1 MNLPASRYIV
11 YFWLIND
18 LPIDLSTMMFRRFFL
33 QQGPFPVL
41 IGFIFLLISSNLNW
55 GKQIHIN
62 RIIKSDGKGYY
73 AYLPAIFIYQDLN
86 FNFYDKMDMGTYFDA
101 PNQYDY
107 RTDYKGKKL
116 NKYYLGTAL
125 AMAPFFGMAHC
136 ITKIN
141 GGEADGYSTWYQLGI
156 SLAAIFWLVVGL
168 HFLNSLLRMFY
179 VDMLNR
185 IWVLLVTSFGTHLF
199 YYVLVEP
206 SMSHVYSFAFVTA
219 FLYYSI
225 LYFEKPNIRTAFIL
239 SLLLGMIGLIR
250 PVNLLV
256 VIILPFLAGDV
267 FKFFHGLKWLL
278 AHPIKFFLLLVSFLS
293 VLFLQSLVYKFS
305 VGTFFVYAYG
315 QEGFL
320 FCEPHFFDFLFS
332 YRKGFFL
339 YTPIFLISLFGL
351 FYLAKESFYKVWT
364 WLLFFIPAVYIIS
377 SWWIWYYGGSF
388 SARVMVEFIPVFMI
402 LLGILF
408 QKIHFRIKPFFLFGV
423 FLIVLLCQLQTYQY
437 RYYQIH
443 WSEMNK
449 EKYWDVFL
457 RLDKIGKEP

>member
-1 MNLPASRYIV
+1 
-11 YFWLIND
+11 
-18 LPIDLSTMMFRRFFL
+18 MMFRRFFL
-33 QQGPFPVL
+33 KQGPFPIL

-86 FNFYDKMDMGTYFDA
+86 FTFYDKMDMGTYFDA

-107 RTDYKGKKL
+107 RVDYKEKKI
-116 NKYYLGTAL
+116 NKYYLGTAI
-125 AMAPFFGMAHC
+125 AMAPFFGLAHV
-136 ITKIN
+136 ITKLS
-141 GGEADGYSTWYQLGI
+141 GGAADGYSTWYQLGI

-168 HFLNSLLRMFY
+168 YFLDKLLRRFY
-179 VDMLNR
+179 VDMSNR

-219 FLYYSI
+219 FLYYGVI
-225 LYFEKPNIRTAFIL
+225 YFEKPTIKIGIVL
-239 SLLLGMIGLIR
+239 SLLFGMIGLIR

-256 VIILPFLAGDV
+256 ILILPFLAGDV
-267 FKFFHGLKWLL
+267 FNFIYGLKWLFTR
-278 AHPIKFFLLLVSFLS
+278 PFKFMLLLFLFFT
-293 VLFLQSLVYKFS
+293 VLFLQCVIYKFS
-305 VGTFFVYAYG
+305 VDSFFIYAYG
-315 QEGFL
+315 QEGF
-320 FCEPHFFDFLFS
+320 FFFEPHFFDFLFS
-332 YRKGFFL
+332 YRKGFFV
-339 YTPIFLISLFGL
+339 YTPIFLISLLGL

-364 WLLFFIPAVYIIS
+364 WFLFFIPTVYILS

-388 SARVMVEFIPVFMI
+388 SARVMVEFISVFMI

-408 QKIHFRIKPFFLFGV
+408 QRIHYRLRPILLFVV
-423 FLIVLLCQLQTYQY
+423 FLIVVFCQLQTYQY

-457 RLDKIGKEP
+457 RLDKTGKER